1 MKAKK
6 RTIRKNSKCDG
17 LEEIQ
22 ANVQLKKD
30 TSPYVYQK
38 EKIDFSLNIKDIPW
52 TEKQKEI
59 IDTVIEKKSN
69 MTLIDGIWGSGKA
82 QPLDSEVMTPDGIR
96 RMGDLTVGDYVCTP
110 DGKTAPIIGVFPQ
123 GEKKIVKITFSD
135 GTSTECCEDHLWKT
149 HSSQQRNH
157 RKKIKNSR
165 ETYSDPQDPSILTAK
180 QIKETLFANKRED
193 LNHMIPMTNPVF
205 FTEKKLPLHPYVMGA
220 LLGDGSFRWGNISLT
235 TEDPEIAEKIN
246 KNLPENCS
254 CKHSKNDN
262 ILYTIID
269 EKSTWCRKNKVKEI
283 IENFGLFKKYS
294 YEKHIPSDYKFSS
307 VEQRIELLRGIMDT
321 DGTTTGSHTSMCTT
335 SYQLALDV
343 KFLVESLGGT
353 SKISTKQPTYTYNN
367 QKLKGRIAYNVVVK
381 MSKDINPFYLSRK
394 ANLWIPPTKYPPR
407 RYIASVE
414 NIGIKNCQCIAIDS
428 EDHLY
433 LTNNF
438 IVTHNTLMA
447 VYTCLKLLS
456 MKKISNILYVRN
468 IVQSG
473 TGTLGWL
480 GGDLQTRLSPYMVPL
495 NQKLEQLLPANQVKK
510 LLQEQIVE
518 AQPVALLRGTSYDAY
533 GIIIDEMGCMSKED
547 IMLTLSRVGKFS
559 YVFGVGDSWQ
569 VDIKNS
575 GFRNIFDAFNDEESK
590 ENKIYTFE
598 LQEEMDV
605 MRSDFLKYVMKKVRA
620 MK

>member
-30 TSPYVYQK
+30 TSPYVHQK
-38 EKIDFSLNIKDIPW
+38 GKIDFSLNIKEIPW

-59 IDTVIEKKSN
+59 IDTVIEKKAN
-69 MTLIDGIWGSGKA
+69 MTLIDGIWGSGK
-82 QPLDSEVMTPDGIR
+82 
-96 RMGDLTVGDYVCTP
+96 
-110 DGKTAPIIGVFPQ
+110 
-123 GEKKIVKITFSD
+123 
-135 GTSTECCEDHLWKT
+135 
-149 HSSQQRNH
+149 
-157 RKKIKNSR
+157 
-165 ETYSDPQDPSILTAK
+165 
-180 QIKETLFANKRED
+180 
-193 LNHMIPMTNPVF
+193 
-205 FTEKKLPLHPYVMGA
+205 
-220 LLGDGSFRWGNISLT
+220 
-235 TEDPEIAEKIN
+235 
-246 KNLPENCS
+246 
-254 CKHSKNDN
+254 
-262 ILYTIID
+262 
-269 EKSTWCRKNKVKEI
+269 
-283 IENFGLFKKYS
+283 
-294 YEKHIPSDYKFSS
+294 
-307 VEQRIELLRGIMDT
+307 
-321 DGTTTGSHTSMCTT
+321 
-335 SYQLALDV
+335 
-343 KFLVESLGGT
+343 
-353 SKISTKQPTYTYNN
+353 
-367 QKLKGRIAYNVVVK
+367 
-381 MSKDINPFYLSRK
+381 
-394 ANLWIPPTKYPPR
+394 
-407 RYIASVE
+407 
-414 NIGIKNCQCIAIDS
+414 
-428 EDHLY
+428 
-433 LTNNF
+433 
-438 IVTHNTLMA
+438 TLMA

-480 GGDLQTRLSPYMVPL
+480 GGDLQTRLSPYFVPL
-495 NQKLEQLLPANQVKK
+495 NQKLEQLLPTNQVKK
-510 LLQEQIVE
+510 LVQEQIVE